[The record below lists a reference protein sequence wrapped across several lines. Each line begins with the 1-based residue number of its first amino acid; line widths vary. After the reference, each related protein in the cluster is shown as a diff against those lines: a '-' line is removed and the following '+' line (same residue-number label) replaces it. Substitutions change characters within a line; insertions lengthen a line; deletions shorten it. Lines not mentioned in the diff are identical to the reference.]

1 MNGLVKAF
9 RNDAVPMWVDF
20 DKMMDSLFPDVPA
33 WEARVP
39 AVDIREEEGRYV
51 LEAELPGLTE
61 KDVEVKVEDAILTIF
76 SSKNEDVEKK
86 SDGFLL
92 RERKSSAFKR
102 SFVLPKDVD
111 RENIAAKFKNGI
123 LSIELGKSP
132 ELQPKTIEVK
142 SV

>member
-9 RNDAVPMWVDF
+9 RNEAVPMWVDF
-20 DKMMDSLFPDVPA
+20 DKMMDSLFSDLPA
-33 WEARVP
+33 WDARLP

-61 KDVEVKVEDAILTIF
+61 QDVEVKVEDAVLTIL
-76 SSKNEDVEKK
+76 SSKNEKVERK

-92 RERKSSAFKR
+92 KERKSSAFQR

-111 RENIAAKFKNGI
+111 RENIEAKFKNGI
-123 LSIELGKSP
+123 LSIELRKSP

-142 SV
+142 SA